1 MMEIEF
7 NQTQLNILDS
17 LIGFYGDS
25 REEVIKTLVLMY
37 IEQNLEK
44 VMNIKDIIEDFQE
57 TKA

>member
-25 REEVIKTLVLMY
+25 REEVIKSLVLMY